1 MLLRVIYSFTFEF
14 NSEEYAQREL
24 GMMGVCTSPPKSVNA
39 SITEKG
45 WLYA

>member
-1 MLLRVIYSFTFEF
+1 MQLRVIYWFTLDF
-14 NSEEYAQREL
+14 NNEEYVQREL
-24 GMMGVCTSPPKSVNA
+24 DMMGVCTSPSANA